1 MDYFRLRV
9 AIKAREADISRRGK
23 ANSKAAAVSSLEQL
37 RPGDVIRVP
46 SGRRAGLAVVLDP
59 GRAEGC
65 DGPRPTVLTA
75 DRQVRKLSVADF
87 PVPVESL
94 QRLRIPKAFN
104 PRNPAQRRD
113 LASTLRNTGLEDA
126 PRRRRERSEA
136 ADDTELATLR
146 EAMRA
151 HPCHACPERED
162 HARWAERYVKL
173 RRDTDALQQRVRN
186 RTHTIVRTFDRI
198 CGLLEELGYLDGDA
212 VTPAGRR
219 LAALY
224 TELDLL
230 TAECLRAGI
239 WEGLSPA
246 ELAACVSALVFESRQ
261 PDDAATPRLPGGRS
275 REALAEMVRI
285 WGAVEERQKEH
296 RVDSPREPD
305 LGFAWAAFR
314 WASGHSLEPVLRDA
328 EMQAGD
334 FVRWTKQLIDLLGQ
348 IAVAARDADG
358 EAQAAGGRGPPSGG
372 RPGPLPTSS
381 AEVSSP
387 TRRWPSQ
394 PCRASRGASSPASPS
409 PQRSLARSAASTRL
423 SGLSSPQRSL
433 SSTSFAGSF
442 GARGNR
448 SSYDGSGTSQATLT
462 TAGAT
467 AR

>member
-1 MDYFRLRV
+1 
-9 AIKAREADISRRGK
+9 
-23 ANSKAAAVSSLEQL
+23 
-37 RPGDVIRVP
+37 
-46 SGRRAGLAVVLDP
+46 
-59 GRAEGC
+59 
-65 DGPRPTVLTA
+65 VLTA

-94 QRLRIPKAFN
+94 QRLRIPKSFN

-113 LASTLRNTGLEDA
+113 LASTLRNTGLEEA

-136 ADDTELATLR
+136 ADDAELATLR

-162 HARWAERYVKL
+162 HARWAERHVKL

-219 LAALY
+219 LAAIY

-246 ELAACVSALVFESRQ
+246 ELSACVSALVFESRQ

-348 IAVAARDADG
+348 LAVAAPAADDDA
-358 EAQAAGGRGPPSGG
+358 EAGRQSAVG
-372 RPGPLPTSS
+372 R
-381 AEVSSP
+381 
-387 TRRWPSQ
+387 
-394 PCRASRGASSPASPS
+394 
-409 PQRSLARSAASTRL
+409 
-423 SGLSSPQRSL
+423 
-433 SSTSFAGSF
+433 
-442 GARGNR
+442 
-448 SSYDGSGTSQATLT
+448 
-462 TAGAT
+462 T
-467 AR
+467 ARAAADLLRRGVVAYSSVT